1 METIIRILM
10 RRDGLTRDEAKDTI
24 EVVQEMVDEC
34 IETGNLLCMEDIIR
48 YELGLEPDYVEFF
61 IPV

>member
-1 METIIRILM
+1 MEEIIRILM
-10 RRDGLTRDEAKDTI
+10 RRDGLSREEAKDLI
-24 EVVQEMVDEC
+24 EVVQEAVDEC
-34 IETGNLLCMEDIIR
+34 IESGNLLCMEDVIR